1 MSDLWSIG
9 WKSYP
14 LSGSFFLFFFAR
26 RLDFLFF
33 FLWKDFQ
40 FFQILLNRIKLDF
53 RAENL
58 KFVWRTMEGHRSNSF
73 SVIFRKRSKA
83 TRGESRSKCVTC
95 TCRTVHE
102 RKPAIFGGEVGRRWR
117 NSRAMR
123 ARSNDANEVEN
134 FHRASV
140 CIGVKTS
147 TTSGSRFHR
156 SFLPLSSQLSGIFF
170 PFFLSLSSTNCPLR
184 SNETRKR
191 PMADN
196 CGCKGIQ

>member
-9 WKSYP
+9 WKSYS

-58 KFVWRTMEGHRSNSF
+58 KFVWRAMERHRSNSF

-184 SNETRKR
+184 LNETRKR

>member
-170 PFFLSLSSTNCPLR
+170 PFFLSLSSNCPLR

-196 CGCKGIQ
+196 CGCKEIH

>member
-14 LSGSFFLFFFAR
+14 LSGSFFLFFFVR

-33 FLWKDFQ
+33 FFVKRFS
-40 FFQILLNRIKLDF
+40 ILPNSSKSNQTWFSRG
-53 RAENL
+53 
-58 KFVWRTMEGHRSNSF
+58 KFEICLESDGRGHRSNSF

-170 PFFLSLSSTNCPLR
+170 PFFLSLSSNCPLR

>member
-170 PFFLSLSSTNCPLR
+170 PFFLSLSSNCPLR